1 MRAMKRLAAIAV
13 LTVALQSSAAAQVQF
28 YNGDFNGVDG
38 LSSEVNTSITQAMV
52 YESFIVTGGG
62 VNVTGIFGNFLTD
75 VAFTTAS
82 WEVRSGV
89 SGGNGGSLLFSGPVQ
104 GAPSSPLRAVRTVS
118 TPTST
123 GARSSTRPSS
133 ATISSRTVRQSTTTP
148 SASERWLNPPFP
160 NPQP

>member
-1 MRAMKRLAAIAV
+1 MRAMKRLAVIAV

-89 SGGNGGSLLFSGPVQ
+89 SGGNGGSLLFSGTDAASSSFTGNSAFGYDLYLAAVS
-104 GAPSSPLRAVRTVS
+104 GLNFFLAPGDPLLFFVGTQIR
-118 TPTST
+118 
-123 GARSSTRPSS
+123 
-133 ATISSRTVRQSTTTP
+133 
-148 SASERWLNPPFP
+148 
-160 NPQP
+160 